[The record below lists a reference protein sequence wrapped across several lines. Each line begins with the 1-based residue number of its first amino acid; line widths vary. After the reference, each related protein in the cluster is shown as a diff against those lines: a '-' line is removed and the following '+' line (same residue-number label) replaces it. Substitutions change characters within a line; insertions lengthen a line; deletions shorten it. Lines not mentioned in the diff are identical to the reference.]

1 MLKKFSYILLV
12 ILTFV
17 CVGYV
22 NSKPLFSKYS
32 ENFIVYVGSNSSNAE
47 ILTVDSKDYMSLK
60 KVTGESAK
68 ISSRNFDVYDFFEKY
83 NAEIVFTETVDGVV
97 SYYGYSKDIK
107 YQTIIGGKRI
117 NLHVAK
123 AKNLV
128 TVGSPIIYGSF

>member
-1 MLKKFSYILLV
+1 MV

-60 KVTGESAK
+60 KVTGESVK
-68 ISSRNFDVYDFFEKY
+68 ISSSNFDVYDFFEKY